1 MKTETLVKRLLKEKL
16 ALVAAVKVSCDS
28 IVFWEKKSD
37 KLFKKMDETEEAEQ
51 KEWGY
56 DAEEE
61 TELLYQKN
69 FQDIE
74 FLMKRIKFEDDLLD
88 DLEEKIGRLEEEV
101 IKLFATYAQKQKK

>member
-1 MKTETLVKRLLKEKL
+1 
-16 ALVAAVKVSCDS
+16 
-28 IVFWEKKSD
+28 
-37 KLFKKMDETEEAEQ
+37 MDEEEEPEQ
-51 KEWGY
+51 EEWGY

-101 IKLFATYAQKQKK
+101 IKLFATYAKKQKK